1 MHNIFYSDDS
11 MKAQEAKATFL
22 SGISG
27 KASAKVH
34 IDPKNLVEA
43 HPIFQKLRA
52 QSLEMIFESA
62 GELMRLFPHHFLYKE
77 GDHAYSGYIIVA
89 GKVELWGNSTGT
101 LGTFLG
107 GDTLGEEG
115 IIDGDKAVVRNQDG
129 IPLR

>member
-1 MHNIFYSDDS
+1 MFNIFYSDDS
-11 MKAQEAKATFL
+11 MKAQEVKATIL

-34 IDPKNLVEA
+34 IDPKNLVEV

-77 GDHAYSGYIIVA
+77 GDHAYSGYIIVS

-101 LGTFLG
+101 LGTFVG

-115 IIDGDKAVVRNQDG
+115 IIDGDKAVVRNQEG
-129 IPLR
+129 VPLR